1 MEEKSKS
8 LFEHFCN
15 TDSDINQ
22 HLHCLRYFA
31 SKSKTIVEMGVRS
44 INSTW
49 AFLDAKPKK
58 LTSYDI
64 VHPKQFGQEKHLEY
78 CEQYAK
84 ENNVDFSFVHE
95 DVLQVKL
102 KTTDFLFIDTWHV
115 YDQLIMELNMHSP
128 KIKKWIAMHD
138 TETFGEKG
146 EISSYSFRDKKERL
160 GLKFA
165 INEFLQNNSE
175 WKLYEHYTYNNGLT
189 ILERI

>member
-1 MEEKSKS
+1 MKS
-8 LFEHFCN
+8 
-15 TDSDINQ
+15 
-22 HLHCLRYFA
+22 R
-31 SKSKTIVEMGVRS
+31 
-44 INSTW
+44 
-49 AFLDAKPKK
+49 
-58 LTSYDI
+58 
-64 VHPKQFGQEKHLEY
+64 